1 MSYIGEGSNHLNR
14 MNRDELM
21 KRITLKKVNTSCH
34 NKEVL
39 RRATTL
45 RISEEKANY
54 ETELIWE
61 NEETMMK
68 GQEMFPRK
76 KISPFKFF
84 FHLFEPIDWVYFIIG
99 IIGCLACGI
108 STPLIYYLNSEVYSE
123 VGNTSEQRES
133 LSEEEIMKENVKDT
147 LNSSIKKQ
155 LIYGAIALVDNFL
168 SYFFIGLISTRCLY
182 TFKKRYFKAIFA
194 QEQAW
199 FDSTNVFLFASKIQT
214 QLEYIE
220 FSLGDKIALTLVSI
234 CIAIGSLIFAFLGSW
249 KLTLVIL
256 CLEPFMIFTGIC
268 LAIQNTK
275 GNDLSREVYE
285 YAGSIAEEI
294 LYNIKIISSFANFD
308 FELKRFYEQT
318 EISAKLLIK
327 TKLLN
332 AIFLSLLYLGQILS
346 VFIGIIYGRTL
357 VKNDFNTIFRRDTS
371 GGDISLTFNCMVSF
385 IASSVD
391 ILNEGADIILS
402 LSASSDYFNLI
413 ERKPQMDLTNSI
425 EKPPFENIKGNIEFE
440 NVDFYYP
447 SDPNKNLILNGI
459 NLKIFSGKKIALI
472 GESGSGKTTL
482 VNLIMRLYDRSGGNI
497 ILDGIDINRYD
508 IQYLRNLIG
517 YVEQEP
523 ILFNRSIKD
532 NIIFGREKYLME
544 LNEDIDQLVQNAC
557 LEANV
562 TEFLDKVPGGLDYIV
577 GIKGSK
583 LSGGQKQRIAI
594 ARAILT
600 KPKILILDE
609 ATSALDNKTEQIV
622 QKALDNIGKK
632 TQQQLA
638 LLIN

>member
-21 KRITLKKVNTSCH
+21 KRITLKKVDISCH

-68 GQEMFPRK
+68 GQEMFP
-76 KISPFKFF
+76 SPFKFF
-84 FHLFEPIDWVYFIIG
+84 FLLFEPIDWVYFIIG

-459 NLKIFSGKKIALI
+459 NLKFFLGKKLH
-472 GESGSGKTTL
+472 
-482 VNLIMRLYDRSGGNI
+482 
-497 ILDGIDINRYD
+497 
-508 IQYLRNLIG
+508 
-517 YVEQEP
+517 
-523 ILFNRSIKD
+523 
-532 NIIFGREKYLME
+532 
-544 LNEDIDQLVQNAC
+544 
-557 LEANV
+557 
-562 TEFLDKVPGGLDYIV
+562 
-577 GIKGSK
+577 
-583 LSGGQKQRIAI
+583 
-594 ARAILT
+594 
-600 KPKILILDE
+600 
-609 ATSALDNKTEQIV
+609 
-622 QKALDNIGKK
+622 
-632 TQQQLA
+632 
-638 LLIN
+638 